1 MNLHLEE
8 VTIKNWRSIVALKV
22 NKNQQNFIES
32 NAYSLAEWKFVPDFH
47 PKAIYD
53 NNKLIGFAMYGY
65 FEKETRL
72 WLDRFMIDYK
82 YQNKGY
88 GKSSLE
94 LLISVMIN
102 EYKCNKIYLS
112 TFKDN
117 IGAIKLYEKFGF
129 EFNGEF
135 DENGELIMV
144 LKV

>member
-8 VTIKNWRSIVALKV
+8 VTIKNWRSIAALKV
-22 NKNQQNFIES
+22 NENQQNFIES

-144 LKV
+144 LK

>member
-8 VTIKNWRSIVALKV
+8 VTIKNWRSIAALKV
-22 NKNQQNFIES
+22 NENQQNFIES

>member
-22 NKNQQNFIES
+22 NENQQNFIES
-32 NAYSLAEWKFVPDFH
+32 NAYSLAEWKFIPDFH

-112 TFKDN
+112 IFKDN
-117 IGAIKLYEKFGF
+117 IEAIKLYEKFGF

-135 DENGELIMV
+135 DENGELIMI

>member
-8 VTIKNWRSIVALKV
+8 VTIKNWRSIATLKV
-22 NKNQQNFIES
+22 NENQQNFIES

>member
-1 MNLHLEE
+1 
-8 VTIKNWRSIVALKV
+8 
-22 NKNQQNFIES
+22 
-32 NAYSLAEWKFVPDFH
+32 
-47 PKAIYD
+47 
-53 NNKLIGFAMYGY
+53 MYGY

-112 TFKDN
+112 IFKDN
-117 IGAIKLYEKFGF
+117 IEAIKLYEKFGF

-135 DENGELIMV
+135 DENGELIMI

>member
-22 NKNQQNFIES
+22 NENQQNFIES

-65 FEKETRL
+65 FEKEL
-72 WLDRFMIDYK
+72 VFGVDRFMIDYK

-88 GKSSLE
+88 GN
-94 LLISVMIN
+94 LLLN
-102 EYKCNKIYLS
+102 Y
-112 TFKDN
+112 
-117 IGAIKLYEKFGF
+117 
-129 EFNGEF
+129 
-135 DENGELIMV
+135 
-144 LKV
+144 

>member
-22 NKNQQNFIES
+22 NENQQNFIES
-32 NAYSLAEWKFVPDFH
+32 NAYSLAEWKFAPDFH

-102 EYKCNKIYLS
+102 EYKRNKIYLS

-117 IGAIKLYEKFGF
+117 IKAIKLYKKFGF

>member
-22 NKNQQNFIES
+22 NENQQNFIEG
-32 NAYSLAEWKFVPDFH
+32 NAYSLAEWKFAPDFH

-65 FEKETRL
+65 FEKKTRL

-144 LKV
+144 LNV

>member
-8 VTIKNWRSIVALKV
+8 VTIKNWRSIAALKA
-22 NKNQQNFIES
+22 NENQQNFIES

-65 FEKETRL
+65 FKKETRI

>member
-22 NKNQQNFIES
+22 NEDQQNFIES

-72 WLDRFMIDYK
+72 WLDRFMINYK

-88 GKSSLE
+88 GKASLQ
-94 LLISVMIN
+94 LLVSIMIK

>member
-1 MNLHLEE
+1 
-8 VTIKNWRSIVALKV
+8 
-22 NKNQQNFIES
+22 
-32 NAYSLAEWKFVPDFH
+32 
-47 PKAIYD
+47 
-53 NNKLIGFAMYGY
+53 MYGY

>member
-22 NKNQQNFIES
+22 NEDQQNFIES

-72 WLDRFMIDYK
+72 WLDRFMINYK

-88 GKSSLE
+88 GKSSLQ
-94 LLISVMIN
+94 LLVSIMIK

>member
-22 NKNQQNFIES
+22 NENQQNFIES

-94 LLISVMIN
+94 LLIIVMIN

-117 IGAIKLYEKFGF
+117 IEAIKLYEKFGF

>member
-8 VTIKNWRSIVALKV
+8 VTIKNWRSIAALKA
-22 NKNQQNFIES
+22 NENQQNFIES

-65 FEKETRL
+65 FKKETRL

>member
-22 NKNQQNFIES
+22 NENQQNFIES

-112 TFKDN
+112 IFKDN
-117 IGAIKLYEKFGF
+117 IEAIKLYEKFGF

-135 DENGELIMV
+135 DENGELIMI

>member
-8 VTIKNWRSIVALKV
+8 VTIKNWRSIAALKV
-22 NKNQQNFIES
+22 NENQQNFIES

-117 IGAIKLYEKFGF
+117 IEAIKLYEKFGF

>member
-22 NKNQQNFIES
+22 NENQQNFIEG
-32 NAYSLAEWKFVPDFH
+32 NAYSLAEWKFAPDFH

-144 LKV
+144 LNV

>member
-8 VTIKNWRSIVALKV
+8 VTIKNWRSIAALKV
-22 NKNQQNFIES
+22 NENQQNFIES

-72 WLDRFMIDYK
+72 WLDKFMIDYK

>member
-8 VTIKNWRSIVALKV
+8 VTIKNWRSIAALKV
-22 NKNQQNFIES
+22 NENQQNFIES

-53 NNKLIGFAMYGY
+53 NNKIIGFAMYGY

>member
-8 VTIKNWRSIVALKV
+8 ITIKNWRSIVALKV

-32 NAYSLAEWKFVPDFH
+32 NSHSLAEWKFVPDFH

-65 FEKETRL
+65 FEKEARL
-72 WLDRFMIDYK
+72 WLDRFMIDHK
-82 YQNKGY
+82 YQKKGY
-88 GKSSLE
+88 GKTSLQ
-94 LLISVMIN
+94 LLINTMLK

-117 IGAIKLYEKFGF
+117 IRAIKLYEKFGF
-129 EFNGEF
+129 ESNGEF

>member
-8 VTIKNWRSIVALKV
+8 VTIKNWRSIAALKV
-22 NKNQQNFIES
+22 NENQQNFIES
-32 NAYSLAEWKFVPDFH
+32 NAYSLTEWKFVPDFH

>member
-8 VTIKNWRSIVALKV
+8 ITIKNWRSIVALKV

-65 FEKETRL
+65 FEKEARL
-72 WLDRFMIDYK
+72 WLDRFMIDHK
-82 YQNKGY
+82 SQKKGY
-88 GKSSLE
+88 GKTSLQ
-94 LLISVMIN
+94 LLINTMLK

-117 IGAIKLYEKFGF
+117 IRAIKLYEKFGF
-129 EFNGEF
+129 ESNGEF